1 MNGIDSV
8 FVFLS
13 TVLVFIMTPAL
24 ALFYGGMVR
33 SKNVL
38 STTMHSYAMF
48 AIVSVQWVAVGY
60 SLAFGNNLDGL
71 LGSLIGG
78 GQYAFMNGVGFD
90 PSSVYGTTIP
100 HSLFF
105 MFQLMFA
112 IITPAL
118 ISGGFAERI
127 KFKSFLVFIIL
138 WCFLVYDPI
147 AHWVWGANGWLYKLG
162 ALDFAGGN
170 VVHISSGVTALVAA
184 LVLGKRKNK
193 SSARPHNIPLTIL
206 GAGILVFGWYGFN
219 AGSALAFNG
228 VAMNAFI
235 TTNTAAA
242 CGMIGWVAFEWIRT
256 KKPTALGAVSGIV
269 AGLVAITPAAGFVNV
284 QGSMAIGLLGGTIC
298 YFAVS
303 ILKKKFGYDD
313 ALDAFGCH
321 GIGGTVGGLATGLFA
336 TVSVNAAG
344 ADGFFYSGN
353 FSLLGKQAIAIIVT
367 YALAGGISFILL
379 KVIDKVMGLRSS
391 EEAEATGLDVADHG
405 EEAYSGI
412 AS

>member
-1 MNGIDSV
+1 MNGTDSV

-38 STTMHSYAMF
+38 STSMHTYAMF

-60 SLAFGNNLDGL
+60 SLSFGATNGGM
-71 LGSLIGG
+71 LGGLIGDF
-78 GQYAFMNGVGFD
+78 QNAFMNGVGFD
-90 PSSVYGTTIP
+90 PSPLYATTIP

-127 KFKSFLVFIIL
+127 KFSSFIVFIVA

-147 AHWVWGANGWLYKLG
+147 AHWVWASNGWLYKLG

-184 LVLGKRKNK
+184 IVIGKRKNK
-193 SSARPHNIPLTIL
+193 AAARPHNIPLSIL
-206 GAGILVFGWYGFN
+206 GVGILVLGWYGFN
-219 AGSALAFNG
+219 AGSALGFNA
-228 VAMNAFI
+228 VAMNAFV
-235 TTNTAAA
+235 TTSLAAA
-242 CGMIGWVAFEWIRT
+242 CGMIGWTAFEWIRT
-256 KKPTALGAVSGIV
+256 KKPTVLGAVSGVV
-269 AGLVAITPAAGFVNV
+269 AGLVAITPGAGFVGV
-284 QGSMAIGLLGGTIC
+284 PSSMVIGLLGGAIC
-298 YFAVS
+298 YFAVTT
-303 ILKKKFGYDD
+303 LKKKFGYDD

-321 GIGGTVGGLATGLFA
+321 GVGGTVGGLSVGLFA
-336 TVSVNAAG
+336 TLSVNSAG
-344 ADGFFYSGN
+344 ANGLFFGGGFT
-353 FSLLGKQAIAIIVT
+353 LLGKQAIAIVVT
-367 YALAGGISFILL
+367 YALAGIVSFVLL

-391 EEAEATGLDVADHG
+391 EESEAVGLDISDHG
-405 EEAYSGI
+405 EEAYSGM